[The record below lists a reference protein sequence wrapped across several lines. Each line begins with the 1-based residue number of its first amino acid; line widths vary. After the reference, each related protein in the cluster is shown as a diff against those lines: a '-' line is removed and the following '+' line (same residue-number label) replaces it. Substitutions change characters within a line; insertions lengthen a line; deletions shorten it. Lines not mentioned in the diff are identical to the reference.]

1 MGIPERD
8 KGDEV
13 QRELMRRAL
22 PDLMELNGRQ
32 IRTAE
37 DWEEKRRNMKKV
49 ICRELYGFMPFREC
63 CVRGDVV
70 RVEKDAYGGK
80 ACRDTVLLQIST
92 SVGNSAFFFELSVPK
107 GIDKPPVF
115 LDIAGP
121 SASCVTEELIDN
133 GYAAAHVFYQDI
145 MPDRPEA
152 ESEGVG
158 RLIEK
163 IPYIG
168 WGKIA
173 MWAYGI
179 SRITDY
185 LVTRSDIDTG
195 RIAIVGHSRLGK
207 AVLLCGALDNRYSLV
222 IAAGSGAGGA
232 AIFRGKT
239 GEKIENLSKHWFC
252 GNMQK
257 YAYFPEQLPFDQHC
271 LIALAAPQRVYVSSA
286 SRDDWA
292 DPLSEFLGCAAASPA
307 YEFMGVKGLV
317 YKGFP
322 KCGELLQDGYIA
334 YHMREGTH
342 ALTREDWKNY
352 MKYRE
357 RWKV

>member
-1 MGIPERD
+1 ME
-8 KGDEV
+8 KAEKTAEV
-13 QRELMRRAL
+13 WRELMRRAL
-22 PDLMELNGRQ
+22 PDVMELNGRQ
-32 IRTAE
+32 IVTADE
-37 DWEEKRRNMKKV
+37 WEEKRSRMKKI
-49 ICRELYGFMPFREC
+49 ICQELYGFMPFRAC
-63 CVRGDVV
+63 CVRGEAV
-70 RVEKDAYGGK
+70 RQEKDAYGGK
-80 ACRDTVLLQIST
+80 AYRDTILLHTST
-92 SVGNSAFFFELSVPK
+92 FVGDSAFFFELSVPK
-107 GIDKPPVF
+107 GIDQPAVF

-121 SASCVTEELIDN
+121 AASCVTEELIDN
-133 GYAAAHVFYQDI
+133 GYAVAHVYYQDI

-152 ESEGVG
+152 ETEGVG
-158 RLIEK
+158 GLTEK

-185 LVTRSDIDTG
+185 LATRKDIDAG

-207 AVLLCGALDNRYSLV
+207 AALLCGALDNRYSLI

-232 AIFRGKT
+232 ALFRGKK
-239 GEKIENLSKHWFC
+239 GEKIEDLNKHWFC

-257 YAYFPEQLPFDQHC
+257 YTCHPEQLPFDQHF

-286 SRDDWA
+286 SRDGWA

-317 YKGFP
+317 QEGFP
-322 KCGELLQDGYIA
+322 KCGEVLQDGYIA